1 MSGSSP
7 RPPDPI
13 TGFRFVV
20 EIDGKDKAV
29 FSECTLPNLEVDVH
43 EQKEGGFNA
52 GVHLLPGRVKAGR
65 ITLKR
70 GMTEA
75 HDLIEWYLKV
85 ATGDLKKVKQSLTIK
100 MYDNAGKQA
109 VWRLDVEGAFPVK
122 WTGPQLK
129 ASDSSVAIE
138 TLELAFEALTL
149 GK

>member
-1 MSGSSP
+1 
-7 RPPDPI
+7 
-13 TGFRFVV
+13 
-20 EIDGKDKAV
+20 
-29 FSECTLPNLEVDVH
+29 
-43 EQKEGGFNA
+43 
-52 GVHLLPGRVKAGR
+52 
-65 ITLKR
+65 
-70 GMTEA
+70 MTEA